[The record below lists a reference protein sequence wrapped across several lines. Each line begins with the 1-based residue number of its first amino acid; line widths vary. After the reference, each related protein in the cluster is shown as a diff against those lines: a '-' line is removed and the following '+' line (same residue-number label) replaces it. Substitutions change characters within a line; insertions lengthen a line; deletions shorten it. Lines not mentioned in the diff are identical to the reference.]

1 MQAQDERLLADFLR
15 YLASERQ
22 LSPHTLKNYRR
33 DLEQLDAELAVL
45 GHAGWRTLDERSLRR
60 AVAQLHGNGLSGRSL
75 ARLLSATRSFYRY
88 LAREG
93 VVEQNPALAVQA
105 PKPGRRLPQ
114 TLDVDQISALLD
126 QPALTGKTD
135 ADEPL
140 LVRDLAMMELLY
152 SSGLRVSELAALD
165 VTDPDLRDGSV
176 RVVGKG
182 QKTRELP
189 IGRKA
194 IAALERWL
202 PLRNQLAHLDEPAL
216 FVGKQG
222 RRLGVRAIEQRLRRS
237 GEQAGVS
244 GRVYPHRL
252 RHSFASH
259 LLESS
264 ADLRAVQELLGHAD
278 IATTQI
284 YTHLDFQHLMEVYEQ
299 SHPRAQRK
307 RGAGRKQE
315 K

>member
-1 MQAQDERLLADFLR
+1 MQAQDQRLLTAFLR
-15 YLASERQ
+15 YLTAERQ
-22 LSPHTLKNYRR
+22 LSPHTLNNYRR
-33 DLEQLDAELAVL
+33 DLERLDAQLAEL
-45 GHAGWRTLDERSLRR
+45 GSAGWLRLDERHLRQ
-60 AVAQLHGNGLSGRSL
+60 AVARLHGNGLSGRSL

-93 VVEQNPALAVQA
+93 QVEQNPALAVQA

-126 QPALTGKTD
+126 LPVTSK
-135 ADEPL
+135 DEDPL
-140 LVRDLAMMELLY
+140 LIRDLAMMELLY
-152 SSGLRVSELAALD
+152 SSGLRVSELAGLNVD
-165 VTDPDLRDGSV
+165 DPDLRGGSV
-176 RVVGKG
+176 RVTGKG
-182 QKTRELP
+182 QKTREVP

-202 PLRNQLAHLDEPAL
+202 PQRNRLAGLEEAAL
-216 FVGKQG
+216 FVGQQG
-222 RRLGVRAIEQRLRRS
+222 RRLGVRAIEQRLRQR
-237 GEQAGVS
+237 GEQAGVN

-259 LLESS
+259 VLESS

-307 RGAGRKQE
+307 RGSGRQE
-315 K
+315 EE

>member
-1 MQAQDERLLADFLR
+1 MQAQDQRLLAEFLR
-15 YLASERQ
+15 YLTAERQ
-22 LSPHTLKNYRR
+22 LSPHTLSNYRR
-33 DLEQLDAELAVL
+33 DLERLDAQLAEL
-45 GHAGWRTLDERSLRR
+45 GCAGWLQLDERRLRQ

-93 VVEQNPALAVQA
+93 QVEQNPALAVQA

-126 QPALTGKTD
+126 QTPASD
-135 ADEPL
+135 DDPL
-140 LVRDLAMMELLY
+140 LIRDLAMMELLY
-152 SSGLRVSELAALD
+152 SSGLRVSELAGLNVD
-165 VTDPDLRDGSV
+165 DPDLRGASV
-176 RVVGKG
+176 RVTGKG
-182 QKTRELP
+182 RKTRELP

-194 IAALERWL
+194 LAALERWL
-202 PLRNQLAHLDEPAL
+202 PQRNRLAALDESAL
-216 FVGKQG
+216 FVGQRG
-222 RRLGVRAIEQRLRRS
+222 RRLGVRAIEQRLRHH
-237 GEQAGVS
+237 GEQAGVN

-259 LLESS
+259 VLESS

-307 RGAGRKQE
+307 RATDGKQE